1 MNPSKDILEKAI
13 FSASAILAEMEMR
26 TFHDERFSE
35 LSVRQMLYLNMI
47 IQMGHPTFSDLA
59 KELGVSK
66 PSVTANVT
74 RLIHKGYVK
83 KVQDHEDLRAYHIMP
98 TTKADEFD
106 ALHQSIHKNFTD
118 QLTAQLDPGEVDQ
131 LAILLSKALQ
141 GIKE

>member
-83 KVQDHEDLRAYHIMP
+83 KVQDHEDLRAYHIVL
-98 TTKADEFD
+98 TTKADEFNE
-106 ALHQSIHKNFTD
+106 LHQSIHKNFTD
-118 QLTAQLDPGEVDQ
+118 QLAAQLDPEEIDQ
-131 LAILLSKALQ
+131 LAKLLSKALQ